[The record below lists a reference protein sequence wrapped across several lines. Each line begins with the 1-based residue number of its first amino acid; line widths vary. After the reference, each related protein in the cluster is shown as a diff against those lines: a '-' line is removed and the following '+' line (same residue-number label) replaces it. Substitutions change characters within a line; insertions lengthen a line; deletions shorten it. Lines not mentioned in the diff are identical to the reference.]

1 MLQRWGQGQGN
12 SRGEAGLRGP
22 RCLKQL
28 GAFEQ
33 LRRLGYRS
41 RQGKGA
47 EAYSQGKG
55 GSKTGAG
62 QGHTGADQ
70 TADRLQAAKSEMRR
84 KDLFVPI
91 CLSIHPDTMELVPI
105 TQVSTSV
112 NNYSERFRS
121 L

>member
-1 MLQRWGQGQGN
+1 L
-12 SRGEAGLRGP
+12 
-22 RCLKQL
+22 
-28 GAFEQ
+28 EQ
-33 LRRLGYRS
+33 IGGFGYRS
-41 RQGKGA
+41 LQGKGA
-47 EAYSQGKG
+47 QAYSQGKG
-55 GSKTGAG
+55 GAKTVAG

-112 NNYSERFRS
+112 NNYSKQLRS